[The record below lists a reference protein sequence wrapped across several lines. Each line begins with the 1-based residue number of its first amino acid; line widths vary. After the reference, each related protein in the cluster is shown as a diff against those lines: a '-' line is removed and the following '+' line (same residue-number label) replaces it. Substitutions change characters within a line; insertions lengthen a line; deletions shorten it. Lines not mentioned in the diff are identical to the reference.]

1 MDNNSSYADFGSW
14 GSAETA
20 ANPAATA
27 SAAATASTTT
37 GTPGSSANTTG
48 WQGYEGYDY
57 YNTQTGTASTA
68 ATYNYGTAGTW
79 EAPKT
84 DPSSTSGDTS
94 MNTAGSMGS
103 AAKTSSEV
111 SDSLIAKINQRLD
124 LLSKESGVPD
134 SQESS
139 FRFESFESH
148 DSRAPLPDR
157 DLYRSGYDY
166 GEGGSTGGLPAPAAQ
181 PDAESTFGSRFDNPS
196 SSSSSASSGS
206 RRRGRDRGGRD
217 RGGREGYGGPPSNRG
232 GGRGQNH
239 HHQRPPNRGRGN
251 YFNPPHHLPHHQQQH
266 HHQQPPPP
274 GRYNMPPS
282 SSERLSARW
291 NELNYMGPR
300 GMGMGGGGGGGGGC
314 NMGMGNRLPS
324 LFSQALVPD
333 YPGMHGSGPPMPG
346 MGMGMGMG
354 MGGGGGGMGG
364 RFPMGNHYGGGRQ
377 RNGRNRMR
385 NEGDNRPRLR
395 GGPMFRNFDGRKRR
409 QSQTSDELDSK
420 YRRTDSEE
428 EEEDCDDDNEDKEE
442 TEEVVGEDGEKKKKT
457 AEGEEEDEEAKK
469 KKREKRKLER
479 QNQRQ
484 KDRYQDI
491 KEHKRMQ
498 FACSLCKFRTVEEE
512 EVQAHLESKFHK
524 EIFKFINT
532 KLPDKTVEFLQ
543 EYIVNRN
550 KKIQKR
556 RQELIDKEGPI
567 QKQDPFKGIAQ
578 EQFFKR
584 IEAAHCMACDMIIP
598 AQYHLLQR
606 HLHSPEHNRNRKG
619 IAEQFKKSSL
629 HVAKS
634 VLNNKHI
641 VTMLEKYLKGEDP
654 FTDENVDHDVE
665 LDESVEGAPAGGAV
679 GETSAAGERNEEEG
693 QPGAEAGA
701 DATAAREETTAT
713 EEGEREGTQ
722 GKEGGVEGRDVMME
736 EEEEEEE
743 QAGPDG
749 EEEEDEE
756 DLEEENPMA

>member
-1 MDNNSSYADFGSW
+1 MF
-14 GSAETA
+14 
-20 ANPAATA
+20 
-27 SAAATASTTT
+27 
-37 GTPGSSANTTG
+37 
-48 WQGYEGYDY
+48 
-57 YNTQTGTASTA
+57 
-68 ATYNYGTAGTW
+68 
-79 EAPKT
+79 
-84 DPSSTSGDTS
+84 
-94 MNTAGSMGS
+94 
-103 AAKTSSEV
+103 V
-111 SDSLIAKINQRLD
+111 SLPFFSNKSLRKGKPCNALN
-124 LLSKESGVPD
+124 
-134 SQESS
+134 S
-139 FRFESFESH
+139 FRFESFETH
-148 DSRAPLPDR
+148 DSRPPLPDR
-157 DLYRSGYDY
+157 DLYRSGYEY
-166 GEGGSTGGLPAPAAQ
+166 GEGGGAGGLPATAGQ
-181 PDAESTFGSRFDNPS
+181 PDTESTFGSRFDNPS

-217 RGGREGYGGPPSNRG
+217 RGGPPGNRG

-251 YFNPPHHLPHHQQQH
+251 YFNPPHHQPHHQQQH
-266 HHQQPPPP
+266 LHQQQH

-300 GMGMGGGGGGGGGC
+300 GMGMGGGGGGC

-354 MGGGGGGMGG
+354 GGGGMGG

-385 NEGDNRPRLR
+385 NEGDSRLR
-395 GGPMFRNFDGRKRR
+395 LQGGPMFRNFDGRKRR
-409 QSQTSDELDSK
+409 QSQTDEPDSK

-428 EEEDCDDDNEDKEE
+428 EEEEEEEEEDCEDDDTEDKEE
-442 TEEVVGEDGEKKKKT
+442 AEEVAGDDGEKKKKT

-469 KKREKRKLER
+469 KKREKRKQER

-491 KEHKRMQ
+491 KDHKRMQ

-556 RQELIDKEGPI
+556 RQELIDKEGPV

-606 HLHSPEHNRNRKG
+606 HLHSPEHIRNRKG

-654 FTDENVDHDVE
+654 FTDESVDHDEE

-679 GETSAAGERNEEEG
+679 AETSAAGERNEEEG
-693 QPGAEAGA
+693 KPGAEAGA
-701 DATAAREETTAT
+701 DATAPREETAAT
-713 EEGEREGTQ
+713 EAGEREGTQ
-722 GKEGGVEGRDVMME
+722 GKEGGDEGRNVMM
-736 EEEEEEE
+736 EEEEE

-749 EEEEDEE
+749 EEEEEEDEE

>member
-1 MDNNSSYADFGSW
+1 MLVDDFKTAINKPC
-14 GSAETA
+14 GSADEP
-20 ANPAATA
+20 NR
-27 SAAATASTTT
+27 
-37 GTPGSSANTTG
+37 
-48 WQGYEGYDY
+48 
-57 YNTQTGTASTA
+57 
-68 ATYNYGTAGTW
+68 
-79 EAPKT
+79 
-84 DPSSTSGDTS
+84 
-94 MNTAGSMGS
+94 AGSLLQ
-103 AAKTSSEV
+103 SEPMLYV
-111 SDSLIAKINQRLD
+111 RRVRGGQRWSLGHTVFTAPDPVLRDRWVQSLRHSTEKY
-124 LLSKESGVPD
+124 SKERPKNLLV
-134 SQESS
+134 
-139 FRFESFESH
+139 FI
-148 DSRAPLPDR
+148 
-157 DLYRSGYDY
+157 
-166 GEGGSTGGLPAPAAQ
+166 
-181 PDAESTFGSRFDNPS
+181 NP
-196 SSSSSASSGS
+196 
-206 RRRGRDRGGRD
+206 
-217 RGGREGYGGPPSNRG
+217 
-232 GGRGQNH
+232 
-239 HHQRPPNRGRGN
+239 
-251 YFNPPHHLPHHQQQH
+251 F
-266 HHQQPPPP
+266 
-274 GRYNMPPS
+274 
-282 SSERLSARW
+282 
-291 NELNYMGPR
+291 
-300 GMGMGGGGGGGGGC
+300 
-314 NMGMGNRLPS
+314 
-324 LFSQALVPD
+324 
-333 YPGMHGSGPPMPG
+333 
-346 MGMGMGMG
+346 
-354 MGGGGGGMGG
+354 
-364 RFPMGNHYGGGRQ
+364 GGRQ
-377 RNGRNRMR
+377 RGREVYWTQIAPLFELAGVRAHILVSLPGEWRSVSGSFKAVNLTCMSSACPKSPGGLSPSAHLADGTADLILVRDCGR
-385 NEGDNRPRLR
+385 AEFLKHLSRHTNNKDQPRLR

-428 EEEDCDDDNEDKEE
+428 EEEDCEDDDNEDKEE

-713 EEGEREGTQ
+713 DEGEREGTQ
-722 GKEGGVEGRDVMME
+722 GKEGGDEGRDVMME